1 MLPPGNMV
9 SNLTY
14 IIPGDEPA
22 LTVTLN
28 APVMWWYVSTTVEHG
43 KDEVLRLF
51 SSFME
56 QAPIT
61 PAVLCDDLCADIAQV
76 QKGVAE
82 IKLAIAT
89 ICDWLDHEFGIRK
102 SARALDSAHLGDA
115 DAFVTAVRAGLP
127 KSRKFSSAEIP
138 RLNQEHSDT
147 LTAAPDAAAHALTP
161 SPTF

>member
-1 MLPPGNMV
+1 MV

-14 IIPGDEPA
+14 IIPSDEPA

-28 APVMWWYVSTTVEHG
+28 APVMWWYLSTTVEHG

-82 IKLAIAT
+82 IKLAIAN
-89 ICDWLDHEFGIRK
+89 ICDWLGHEFGIRK
-102 SARALDSAHLGDA
+102 SARAHDSAHLGDA
-115 DAFVTAVRAGLP
+115 DAFVTAVRAGEGAAYGCGDGDAEVGRRARRSAVCVLCLFQQ
-127 KSRKFSSAEIP
+127 SRVLA
-138 RLNQEHSDT
+138 
-147 LTAAPDAAAHALTP
+147 
-161 SPTF
+161 